1 MQDFT
6 GRVVIV
12 PGADTEHGAAL
23 ARVLCGAG
31 AAAVLTG
38 SRFSKLG
45 SLAAQL
51 HDETGAPIAIFAGD
65 LSRDDER
72 AEFAEIVSELFP
84 N

>member
-12 PGADTEHGAAL
+12 PSADTEHGAAL
-23 ARVLCGAG
+23 ARLMCGAG
-31 AAAVLTG
+31 ASAVLTG
-38 SRFSKLG
+38 RMFSELG
-45 SLAAQL
+45 TLAAEL
-51 HDETGAPIAIFAGD
+51 HGETGAPIAIFAGD